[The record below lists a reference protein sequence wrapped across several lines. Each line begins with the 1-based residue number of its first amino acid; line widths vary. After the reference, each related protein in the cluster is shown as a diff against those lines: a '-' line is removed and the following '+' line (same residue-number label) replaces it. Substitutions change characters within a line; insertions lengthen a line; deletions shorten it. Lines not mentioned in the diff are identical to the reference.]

1 MDARIEQRRRDIR
14 TELRRR
20 RWRRAAIVLLVLIV
34 LAALVALERS
44 PLVAIEQV
52 EVLGTERLEVREVL
66 DRAAVELGSS
76 TVRLRPAE
84 VEARIEAMPLVRGVT
99 VRRLDPLTVQI
110 DVVERTPQLR
120 VQGRDTTVL
129 LDRDGVVID
138 EAAGEDLPVV
148 QIHDAAPELGSRAG
162 AYPTVA
168 NAHAVWQGLSGPLRA
183 SVARY
188 DASGPDELTLWLT
201 SGVEVDFGRAERLD
215 EKVRALGAVLEDVG
229 TTPVQRVD
237 VRAPRAPV
245 VVGP

>member
-1 MDARIEQRRRDIR
+1 MDVRIAQRRRDIR
-14 TELRRR
+14 SERWQR
-20 RWRRAAIVLLVLIV
+20 RWRRARIGLMILLA
-34 LAALVALERS
+34 LAALAALERS

-52 EVLGTERLEVREVL
+52 EVVGTERLEPREVL
-66 DRAAVELGSS
+66 ERAEVELGSS

-84 VEARIEAMPLVRGVT
+84 VEARVATMPLVRAAT

-110 DVVERTPQLR
+110 DVVERTPALR
-120 VQGRDTTVL
+120 LQGRDTAVL

-138 EAAGEDLPVV
+138 EAGGEDLPVV
-148 QIHDAAPELGSRAG
+148 QVRAPAPELGSRVG
-162 AYPTVA
+162 EYPAVA

-183 SVARY
+183 SVVQY
-188 DASGPDELTLWLT
+188 EASGPDELTLWLT
-201 SGVEVDFGRAERLD
+201 SGVEVAFGRAERLD

-229 TTPVQRVD
+229 ATPVERVD